1 MDWLNQDW
9 EHEALKD
16 VMYLGEDL
24 RIIKKKPAKIIVLTP
39 LTRKKY
45 ESRTKLT
52 SLRRNYKERV

>member
-45 ESRTKLT
+45 ESRNKLT
-52 SLRRNYKERV
+52 SLRRTYKERV